1 MLLAISGILLACC
14 FFIISESTFIL
25 IVLYVNTVTNVMFEP
40 ASAALIPLIVE
51 RGNLQKAYSIFSVVR
66 KTIKERK
73 FDG

>member
-1 MLLAISGILLACC
+1 
-14 FFIISESTFIL
+14 
-25 IVLYVNTVTNVMFEP
+25 MFEP

-66 KTIKERK
+66 KTIKERE